1 MEHVLCRTST
11 SATFAKAIGYS
22 HSEPSAIPLTWAG
35 FNATL
40 SDKNCRTTTGVVV
53 PILNVPPTN
62 PQTYALKLT
71 KDINAIIFGEAKETV
86 VTWIWSCMS
95 VQLS

>member
-11 SATFAKAIGYS
+11 STTFAKAIGYS

-53 PILNVPPTN
+53 PILNVPPVATRCGSHTN
-62 PQTYALKLT
+62 GNQR
-71 KDINAIIFGEAKETV
+71 EA
-86 VTWIWSCMS
+86 M
-95 VQLS
+95 L